1 MALSELKAKEAL
13 RIATDW
19 LAVSALPG
27 SGAAQDGI
35 AATIP
40 LVIMGETTPRDL
52 EDLASIVE
60 QNAQPSDETQ
70 RAALREAVQAA
81 FDHVRASSS

>member
-27 SGAAQDGI
+27 SAAAQDGI

-40 LVIMGETTPRDL
+40 LVVMGDVTPRDL
-52 EDLASIVE
+52 DELASIVE
-60 QNAQPSDETQ
+60 QNAQPSSETQ
-70 RAALREAVQAA
+70 RDALHEAVRGA
-81 FDHVRASSS
+81 FDHVRASSA